1 MKYSRDVHFNEH
13 NRKNCWHMQR
23 IAFDKKQS
31 TNENREKN
39 AEKKYYDKSHT
50 FSDLKGL
57 CESLAHLH
65 SLFLR
70 LRETIED
77 FSYWVWEM

>member
-1 MKYSRDVHFNEH
+1 MVKVKYFRDVHFNEH
-13 NRKNCWHMQR
+13 NRKNCWHMQ
-23 IAFDKKQS
+23 KKWLS
-31 TNENREKN
+31 TKSKAPMEIEKKT

-70 LRETIED
+70 LRETIKD
-77 FSYWVWEM
+77 FSY